1 MKIRGHRVQIVE
13 GLLFIDGKD
22 RTQDFLASEFRDQIE
37 FAKHVLSQAP
47 RIVTVPKH
55 LRCNLEDM

>member
-1 MKIRGHRVQIVE
+1 VQIVE
-13 GLLFIDGKD
+13 GLLFIDGQN
-22 RTQDFLASEFRDQIE
+22 RTQDFIVSEFQDQIE
-37 FAKHVLSQAP
+37 FSKHVLSQAS